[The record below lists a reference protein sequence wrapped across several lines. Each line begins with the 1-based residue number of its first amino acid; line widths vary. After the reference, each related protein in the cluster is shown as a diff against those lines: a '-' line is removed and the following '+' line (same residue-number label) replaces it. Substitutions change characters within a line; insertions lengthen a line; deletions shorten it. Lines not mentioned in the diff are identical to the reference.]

1 MFLIADAKIEI
12 KTVKWCMEMG
22 EMQMMGFRCRDKW
35 LYNVLGGEILLAIV
49 TS

>member
-1 MFLIADAKIEI
+1 
-12 KTVKWCMEMG
+12 MEMG
-22 EMQMMGFRCRDKW
+22 EMQLIGFRGREKW